1 MKHTVA
7 LSKHCQ
13 KQCGIVLVLKD
24 LDILMY
30 ICYLQLKEQFKK
42 ICDV

>member
-1 MKHTVA
+1 MKRTVA

-13 KQCGIVLVLKD
+13 KVLKD
-24 LDILMY
+24 VDILMY